1 MSLVPLDEL
10 FEIDINGK
18 QLEKCNTV
26 KVGIFELSSSEA
38 VASKLQ
44 L

>member
-1 MSLVPLDEL
+1 MVPLDEL

-26 KVGIFELSSSEA
+26 EVGIFEL
-38 VASKLQ
+38 
-44 L
+44 